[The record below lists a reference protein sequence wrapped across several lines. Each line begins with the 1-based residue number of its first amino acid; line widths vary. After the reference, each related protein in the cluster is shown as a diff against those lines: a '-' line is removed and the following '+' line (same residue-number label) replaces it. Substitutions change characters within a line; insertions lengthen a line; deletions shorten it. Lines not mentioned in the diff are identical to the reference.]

1 MTTTNTSNRKPS
13 RMARAVGVSLVL
25 VLLMTSNVPE
35 AAAGFRV
42 KRDWSRVQIVT
53 PGTRTTVLLYKDR
66 APRGKR
72 KIKGVFH
79 SARSDSVTLLLPRGK
94 TRTIRKQDVRRV
106 LVRRPFRKRYQGW
119 IAAGA
124 SGAYTVPMVLHPG
137 ADLSPKGRLLV
148 SALFMAAPT
157 AFAFLVAP
165 RMGGIYNVPRN
176 DRKRQESVSQP
187 APNRKGS

>member
-1 MTTTNTSNRKPS
+1 MTHANVIGGMHSK
-13 RMARAVGVSLVL
+13 MARAVGVSLVL

-35 AAAGFRV
+35 AVAGFRV

-79 SARSDSVTLLLPRGK
+79 SARSDSVTLLLPRGRK
-94 TRTIRKQDVRRV
+94 QTIHKQDVRRV

-176 DRKRQESVSQP
+176 HRKRQESGSQS
-187 APNRKGS
+187 APNRKGF